1 MNDAT
6 QVTTMREIVVEE
18 VFPHAPETIWQVLT
32 NGALMARWIKEP
44 SGFEPVVGNRF
55 TFQTT
60 PAGSWDGT
68 INCEV
73 LEVVPHER
81 FVYAWRGGHAGNVG
95 YGSALDTRV
104 TFTLTPVPGGTRLS
118 LVHSGF
124 ELPRNETA
132 YTNMSGGWPTVI
144 HNLGTLAGEPN

>member
-6 QVTTMREIVVEE
+6 QISTMREIVVEE
-18 VFPHAPETIWQVLT
+18 VFPHAPETIWQALT
-32 NGALMARWIKEP
+32 NGALMARWIMEAK
-44 SGFEPVVGNRF
+44 GFAPVVGNRF

-60 PAGSWDGT
+60 PAGQWDGT

-73 LEVVPHER
+73 LEVVPDER
-81 FVYAWRGGHAGNVG
+81 FVYAWRGGHPTNTG

-132 YTNMSGGWPTVI
+132 YTSMSGGWPKVI